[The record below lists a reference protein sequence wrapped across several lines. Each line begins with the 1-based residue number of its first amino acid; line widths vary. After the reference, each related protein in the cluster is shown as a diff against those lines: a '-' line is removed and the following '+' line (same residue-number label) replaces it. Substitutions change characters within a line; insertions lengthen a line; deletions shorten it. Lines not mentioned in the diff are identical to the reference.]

1 MKSTHYV
8 GLLSPEI
15 FDLFDYLCKQR
26 KSDRKRHEKT
36 GDMYIKAI
44 AHKSIPL
51 LILGG
56 KFT

>member
-26 KSDRKRHEKT
+26 KGDKKKYEKT
-36 GDMYIKAI
+36 GDMCIEPI
-44 AHKSIPL
+44 LHKPIPT